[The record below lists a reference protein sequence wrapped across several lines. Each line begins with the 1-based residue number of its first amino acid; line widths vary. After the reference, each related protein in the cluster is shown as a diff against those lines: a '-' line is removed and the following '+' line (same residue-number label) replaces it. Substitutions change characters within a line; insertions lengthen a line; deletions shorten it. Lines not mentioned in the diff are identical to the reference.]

1 MLEQS
6 IQAYT
11 FGVVV
16 LASLLACAITTVG
29 IGVISRYEEWG
40 RNNAVYFMSFAAGVL
55 VSVSFIHIIPRSIE
69 MNPSAPIYLL
79 AGYLALYLT
88 NRFISAYICH
98 EYGSAIAT
106 IGLIPMLGIGLH
118 SFLDG
123 VIYSVTFNVSIFTG
137 IMAATGMVLHEFP
150 EGIVTFLLLE
160 RGGFNKK
167 KSALYAFLAAALT
180 TPLGTLISYPLIEKI
195 DDLSLGILL
204 AFAAGALVYV
214 GASHLL
220 PAVERE
226 NKKYSLLSLGVGIL
240 VAVVIVISKG

>member
-40 RNNAVYFMSFAAGVL
+40 TNNAVYFMSFAAGVL
-55 VSVSFIHIIPRSIE
+55 VSVSFIHIIPTSIE
-69 MNPSAPIYLL
+69 MNPSAPVYLL
-79 AGYLALYLT
+79 AGFLALYLT

-137 IMAATGMVLHEFP
+137 ILAAIGMVLHEFP

-226 NKKYSLLSLGVGIL
+226 NKKYSILSLSVGIL
-240 VAVVIVISKG
+240 VAVVIVVSKG